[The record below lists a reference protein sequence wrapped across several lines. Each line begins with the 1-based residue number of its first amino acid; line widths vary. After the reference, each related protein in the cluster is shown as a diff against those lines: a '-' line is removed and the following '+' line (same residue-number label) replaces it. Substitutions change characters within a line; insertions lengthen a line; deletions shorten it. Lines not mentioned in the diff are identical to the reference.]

1 MSEHRADILQLAEEF
16 SICRTGVV
24 NMIKVHIFY
33 IGAVK
38 VYEVA
43 ADENCLL
50 VAANHDPAAGEQ
62 VIEL

>member
-16 SICRTGVV
+16 SSCPTGVV
-24 NMIKVHIFY
+24 NMIKVHLFH
-33 IGAVK
+33 IGAAK

-50 VAANHDPAAGEQ
+50 VFANHDPAVKEQ